1 MFRSIK
7 SFIADIAGDV
17 ASRPNA
23 GDSSL
28 AITALLVR
36 VATVN
41 REMTEARGTMLHAI
55 VKSRFELDDRTTAR
69 LVKESAAIVSAAIDL
84 YRFTRQLNEVLDQE
98 GRRRVVQMMW
108 QIVYADG
115 IADEFET
122 NIIWRTADLLGVSTR
137 QRVELRQ
144 GVLAGAPALARNL
157 FRNINSPS
165 SVA

>member
-1 MFRSIK
+1 MFRWIK
-7 SFIADIAGDV
+7 SFIADIAGGA
-17 ASRPNA
+17 ASRPST

-36 VATVN
+36 VAAVN
-41 REMTEARGTMLHAI
+41 REMTEARGMMLHAL
-55 VKSRFELDDRTTAR
+55 VKSRFELDDRTAAR
-69 LVKESAAIVSAAIDL
+69 LVRESAAVVSAAIDL

-98 GRRRVVQMMW
+98 GRRQVVQMMW

-144 GVLAGAPALARNL
+144 GVLAVAPAVTRNL

>member
-7 SFIADIAGDV
+7 SFIADIAGDA
-17 ASRPNA
+17 ASRPSA
-23 GDSSL
+23 GESSL

-41 REMTEARGTMLHAI
+41 REMTEARGMMLHAI

-69 LVKESAAIVSAAIDL
+69 LVKESAAVVSAAIDL

-108 QIVYADG
+108 QIVYANG
-115 IADEFET
+115 VADEFET

-165 SVA
+165 SAA